1 MNQLK
6 SGFVHTVFFWLK
18 DQSEDSKASLHAGL
32 SELASIDLISQAYIG
47 QPAGTNRE
55 VIDSSYDFSITF
67 IFDDKSKQDIYQDH
81 PDHLVFIDTCAHLWK
96 QVQVYDAVS

>member
-1 MNQLK
+1 VVL
-6 SGFVHTVFFWLK
+6 SHSIFLVK

-32 SELASIDLISQAYIG
+32 SKLASIDLISQAYIG

-67 IFDDKSKQDIYQDH
+67 ILTINQKQDIYQNH
-81 PDHLVFIDTCAHLWK
+81 PDIIWFC
-96 QVQVYDAVS
+96 

>member
-1 MNQLK
+1 MSQLR

-18 DQSEDSKASLHAGL
+18 DRDEANKASLHAGL
-32 SELASIDLISQAYIG
+32 KKLAGISLISEAYIG
-47 QPAGTNRE
+47 QPAATNRE
-55 VIDSSYDFSITF
+55 VIDGSYDFSITF

-81 PDHLVFIDTCAHLWK
+81 PDHLTFIDTCAHLWK